1 MGTSMKKKIRL
12 ILFLFLAS
20 SLITSVS
27 AQEDNQKLGQTGMK
41 FLGVSTDARI
51 SGMGD
56 AITSIFGN
64 STAMLYN
71 PAGMADI
78 DRKLEFSIGNT
89 KWIADI
95 NYIYASIAFQPFSEN
110 YGIFGFYFVNVDYG
124 DFLSTIRFDD
134 PDGNGFLDVGTY
146 SPKAYTIGFSY
157 AKMLSEKFAIGANI
171 KYAYQ
176 SLGTGVVGFNAD
188 GSYKKESFS
197 TDVFA
202 FDFGLIY
209 KTGFKSLNIGMSI
222 RNFSEEIQF
231 IEEGFQL
238 PLLFKLGVSM
248 DVMDL
253 FEMDTKQHSFLISID
268 ASHPRDY
275 LEQIFIG
282 GEYTFL
288 EKFSLRA
295 GYIGPTDVGGFS
307 AGVGIQSDLGNTNLG
322 IDYSYAPF
330 GVFNSVHRFSVKF
343 GY

>member
-20 SLITSVS
+20 SLITNVS

-56 AITSIFGN
+56 AITSVFGN

-110 YGIFGFYFVNVDYG
+110 YGIFGFYFVAVDYG
-124 DFLSTIRFDD
+124 DFLSTIRFDND
-134 PDGNGFLDVGTY
+134 DGFLEIGTY
-146 SPKAYTIGFSY
+146 SPSAFTIGFSY

-171 KYAYQ
+171 KYAEQ
-176 SLGTGVVGFNAD
+176 SLGTGVVGFNDD
-188 GSYKKESFS
+188 GSYKEESFS
-197 TDVFA
+197 TDVFS

-222 RNFSEEIQF
+222 RNFAEEIQF

-275 LEQIFIG
+275 PEQLFIG

-288 EKFSLRA
+288 ERFSLRA
-295 GYIGPTDVGGFS
+295 GYVSPTDEGGFS
-307 AGVGIQSDLGNTNLG
+307 AGVGIQSDLGSTNLG

-330 GVFNSVHRFSVKF
+330 GVFDNVHRFSVKF